1 LTSGPTREETIR
13 VLADSE
19 MFSGL
24 PEQDLDALHGIALP
38 KRAAKGETIFVEGAR
53 ATGFFAV
60 VTGRVKLLKLSAA
73 GKEQILHVHG
83 PGGTFAEATLTE
95 GATYPATAE
104 AIEDTRYLL
113 FPRADFQ
120 RLLGRRPALAT
131 NLIARLSQRLR
142 QMASLVEDLA
152 LREAPG
158 RLARYLLDLAGAD
171 PAPGEVVRLPIPK
184 GELASLIGTRGETLS
199 RVQRRLADAGVIGVR
214 GAAVT
219 LLRPDLL
226 LEIADGENPGI

>member
-1 LTSGPTREETIR
+1 MRPGPTREETLR
-13 VLADSE
+13 ALADSD

-24 PEQDLDALHGIALP
+24 PEEDLDALHGIALP
-38 KRAAKGETIFVEGAR
+38 KRAAKGETIFVEGAP
-53 ATGFFAV
+53 AKGFFAV

-104 AIEDTRYLL
+104 AIEDTRCLL
-113 FPRADFQ
+113 FPRAGFQ
-120 RLLGRRPALAT
+120 RLLGKRPALAT

-142 QMASLVEDLA
+142 QMAALVEDLA

-158 RLARYLLDLAGAD
+158 RLARYLLDLAGPD
-171 PAPGEVVRLPIPK
+171 PSPGDAVRLPIPK
-184 GELASLIGTRGETLS
+184 GELASLIGTRSETLS
-199 RVQRRLADAGVIGVR
+199 RVQRRLADTGAIRVR
-214 GAAVT
+214 GAVVT
-219 LLRPDLL
+219 LVMPDLL
-226 LEIADGENPGI
+226 IGIAAGENPGI